1 MSFYITILLGLIRDL
16 EDASNRV
23 DWVKVAEIADTI
35 KSLAEDK
42 LRHNQP
48 PQ

>member
-16 EDASNRV
+16 EDASNRA
-23 DWVKVAEIADTI
+23 DWVKVAEIADAI

-42 LRHNQP
+42 LRHDQP